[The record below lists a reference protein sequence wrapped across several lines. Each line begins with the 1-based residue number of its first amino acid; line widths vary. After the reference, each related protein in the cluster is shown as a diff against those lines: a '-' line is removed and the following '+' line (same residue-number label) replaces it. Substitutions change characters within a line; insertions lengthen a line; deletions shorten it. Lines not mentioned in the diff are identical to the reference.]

1 MKVPTSQPGV
11 QIVLTGDLRPGAD
24 RAAAVAVLV
33 RLLKVTPAQA
43 EVALNGHPRRLKDLL
58 TRDRAEQIRDR
69 LAVLGIPC
77 RIEDGVPLQVQ
88 VPEPSGGLGGLELQ
102 AVMQRCPACGE
113 DQPPAPLCRRCG
125 AAVEKLREQASGG
138 PRAARPKPAA
148 ASLGRRFPYRLVN
161 QLLTLVFLSALGL
174 AIWSHWKRDQ
184 LPPPD
189 FYDLARL
196 SEPAQTPTSSKPF
209 QVESQGVT
217 YTIDPLFDYALDG
230 VVVSLHDSDAFTD
243 VYHFKDWKDFLNIR
257 DLCVV
262 WDPNVGSGVFR
273 AMDYHN
279 TTWTCWIAGL
289 DGSASAAFARDA
301 LSNNHLLSH
310 DPRVQAA
317 IRSARRGDQIH
328 FRGLLASYSHAGG
341 FHRGSSTTR
350 TDTGN
355 GACETVFVQDFEVV
369 RRANPGW
376 HLTYSLA
383 KYTTIAALAG
393 LLVLLGVAPVTRSG

>member
-11 QIVLTGDLRPGAD
+11 QIVLTGGLNPGAD
-24 RAAAVAVLV
+24 RAAAVAVLA
-33 RLLKVTPAQA
+33 RLLKVTQAQA
-43 EVALNGHPRRLKDLL
+43 EVTLGGRPRRLEDLL

-77 RIEDGVPLQVQ
+77 RIEDRVPWGVQA
-88 VPEPSGGLGGLELQ
+88 PEPSGGLGGLGLQ
-102 AVMQRCPACGE
+102 AATHRCPACGE

-125 AAVEKLREQASGG
+125 VAVEKLREYASGR
-138 PRAARPKPAA
+138 PSAARPRPAA
-148 ASLGRRFPYRLVN
+148 VSVGRRFPYRLVQ

-196 SEPAQTPTSSKPF
+196 SEPAQTPTPTKPF
-209 QVESQGVT
+209 QVKSQGVS

-262 WDPNVGSGVFR
+262 WDPNVGNGVFR

-289 DGSASAAFARDA
+289 DGSASAAFAWDA
-301 LSNNHLLSH
+301 LSNAHLLSH

-317 IRSARRGDQIH
+317 IRSAHRGDQIH

-369 RRANPGW
+369 RRANSGW

-383 KYTTIAALAG
+383 KYTSIAALAG
-393 LLVLLGVAPVTRSG
+393 LLVLLGVAPVNRSG

>member
-1 MKVPTSQPGV
+1 MKVPPSQPGV
-11 QIVLTGDLRPGAD
+11 QIVLTGDLIPGAD
-24 RAAAVAVLV
+24 RAAAVAVLA
-33 RLLKVTPAQA
+33 RLLKVAPAQA
-43 EVALNGHPRRLKDLL
+43 EAALSGRPGRLNALL
-58 TRDRAEQIRDR
+58 ARDRAEQICDR
-69 LAVLGIPC
+69 LAVLGIAC
-77 RIEDGVPLQVQ
+77 RIEDGASPQVQ
-88 VPEPSGGLGGLELQ
+88 VHEPFGGLWLQ
-102 AVMQRCPACGE
+102 AATQRCPACGE
-113 DQPPAPLCRRCG
+113 EQPPAPLCRRCG
-125 AAVEKLREQASGG
+125 AAIEKLRERASGG
-138 PRAARPKPAA
+138 LTPARPRHAA
-148 ASLGRRFPYRLVN
+148 ASVGGRFPYRLVN
-161 QLLTLVFLSALGL
+161 RLLTLIFLSALGL
-174 AIWSHWKRDQ
+174 AIWSYWKRDQ

-196 SEPAQTPTSSKPF
+196 SEPIQTPTRTKPF

-279 TTWTCWIAGL
+279 TTWTCWIAGQEGPAL
-289 DGSASAAFARDA
+289 AAFAWDA

-310 DPRVQAA
+310 DPGVQAA

-328 FRGLLASYSHAGG
+328 FRGLLARYSHADG
-341 FHRGSSTTR
+341 FNRGTSTTR

-383 KYTTIAALAG
+383 KYTAIATLAG
-393 LLVLLGVAPVTRSG
+393 LLILLGVAPVTRSG